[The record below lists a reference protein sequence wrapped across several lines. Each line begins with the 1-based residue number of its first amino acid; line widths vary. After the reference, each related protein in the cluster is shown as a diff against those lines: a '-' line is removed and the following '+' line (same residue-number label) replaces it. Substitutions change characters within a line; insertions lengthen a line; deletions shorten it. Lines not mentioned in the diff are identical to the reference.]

1 MRASRLELPHMQA
14 VLTTTV
20 QISALGWCEA
30 IVSAFIFLILLLAI
44 KV

>member
-1 MRASRLELPHMQA
+1 MRACPLGLPHLQA

-20 QISALGWCEA
+20 QILALGWCEA
-30 IVSAFIFLILLLAI
+30 IVSAFTFLILLLAI